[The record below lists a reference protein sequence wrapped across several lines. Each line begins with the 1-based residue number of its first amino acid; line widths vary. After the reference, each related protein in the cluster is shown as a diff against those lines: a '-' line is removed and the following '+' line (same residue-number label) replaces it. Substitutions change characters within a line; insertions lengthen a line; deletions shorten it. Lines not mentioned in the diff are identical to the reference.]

1 MFFSRGIRVGIL
13 GFGHTIDV
21 VLPLVETNLP
31 VIVPRIVLVQY
42 EERIALEL
50 PDGKQLERRIR
61 TITGMRFCP
70 RGFWHLPCRQDSI
83 DALRAAVEGLATLDT
98 GLIRSQLETRKLPVP
113 LRTALSL
120 PLRLHPYNLSAFAR
134 FLHTLQLKA
143 YSESTIRVYRQ
154 EFLLLLDVLGE
165 RSVDTLDTEQIK
177 SYMLWLINRRNYG
190 EMQAHTAINAIKFY
204 FEKVIHRPRIVV
216 DLPRPSKPLLLP
228 KVMGKK
234 SIGRIIRETE
244 NIKHRCMLM
253 LAYAAGLRV
262 SEIVALRLKDID
274 SDRMTILISR
284 AKGKKDRLVGLSDML
299 LRELRQYYLMYKPK
313 AYLFEGEP
321 GQKYSIRSVQKVFQ
335 LAKERAGIKVPGG
348 IHTLRHSYATHL
360 LESGTDIRFIQELL
374 GHNSILTT
382 RRYTHVS
389 IQFTSKIRSP
399 LDDLDLGQDP

>member
-1 MFFSRGIRVGIL
+1 
-13 GFGHTIDV
+13 
-21 VLPLVETNLP
+21 
-31 VIVPRIVLVQY
+31 
-42 EERIALEL
+42 
-50 PDGKQLERRIR
+50 
-61 TITGMRFCP
+61 
-70 RGFWHLPCRQDSI
+70 
-83 DALRAAVEGLATLDT
+83 
-98 GLIRSQLETRKLPVP
+98 
-113 LRTALSL
+113 
-120 PLRLHPYNLSAFAR
+120 
-134 FLHTLQLKA
+134 
-143 YSESTIRVYRQ
+143 
-154 EFLLLLDVLGE
+154 
-165 RSVDTLDTEQIK
+165 
-177 SYMLWLINRRNYG
+177 MLWLINRRNYG

-216 DLPRPSKPLLLP
+216 DLPRPKKPLVLP

-262 SEIVALRLKDID
+262 SEIVAVRLKDID
-274 SDRMTILISR
+274 SDRMTIFISR
-284 AKGKKDRLVGLSDML
+284 AKGKKDRVVGLSEML
-299 LRELRQYYLMYKPK
+299 LQELRQYYIQYKPK
-313 AYLFEGEP
+313 VYLFEGEP
-321 GQKYSIRSVQKVFQ
+321 GRMYANRSVQKVFQ

-399 LDDLDLGQDP
+399 LDDLDLGPDP